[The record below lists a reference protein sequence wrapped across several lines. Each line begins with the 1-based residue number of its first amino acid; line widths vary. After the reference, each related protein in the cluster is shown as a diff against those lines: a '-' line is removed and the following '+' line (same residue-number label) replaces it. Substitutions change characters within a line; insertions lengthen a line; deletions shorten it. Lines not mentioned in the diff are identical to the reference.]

1 MKLFL
6 FTASFPF
13 VRGNEASFL
22 GGEVQHLRKAFDY
35 VMVIPEEI
43 KNPVPVE
50 HDGIEINTSYSEAIA
65 AAGMPKLTQLALVS
79 PILRLGMFEKNFPR
93 FSYHAWRRLIA
104 FSGKAELTRRW
115 ILNLFQTGSINPKDS
130 LFYTYWFYHAV
141 TGIAFARKQHAE
153 LKLVTRAH
161 GYDIFAEEYYSPP
174 FFPCREITFPAIDRI
189 FPDSEAGSAH
199 LRRFHPEF
207 ASRIETS
214 LLGVEEPG
222 FLNKPSADEVFRIV
236 TCSMIRPEK
245 RIDLIF
251 DVIKYAAE
259 LRPSQKIEWIHI
271 GNGDLR
277 VLFQQRTEKEFPSNA
292 RAMFPGYSNHAA
304 LMKLYAEKPFDLFVN
319 LSETEGTPVSIM
331 EAISCGIPVL
341 ATAVGGNAEIVSEK
355 NGILVDRN
363 ADLDEIVSGLF
374 RFIDFP
380 TDTLQKRNGSR
391 EIWESHYNAH
401 RNFFEFS
408 QKLRLLRLTN

>member
-22 GGEVQHLRKAFDY
+22 GGEVQHLRQAFDY
-35 VMVIPEEI
+35 VMIIPEEI
-43 KNPVPVE
+43 KNPIPVD
-50 HDGIEINTSYSEAIA
+50 HNGIEVNTSYSEAIA
-65 AAGMPKLTQLALVS
+65 VAGMPRLVQLALES
-79 PILRLGMFEKNFPR
+79 PILRLGMFEKTFPR

-104 FSGKAELTRRW
+104 FAGKAELTRRW
-115 ILNLFQTGSINPKDS
+115 VLSLFQTENINAKDS

-141 TGIAFARKQHAE
+141 TGIAFAREQHAE

-161 GYDIFAEEYYSPP
+161 GYDIFAEEYYTPP
-174 FFPCREITFPAIDRI
+174 FFPCREITFPAIDQI
-189 FPDSEAGSAH
+189 FPDSEAGSNH
-199 LRRFHPEF
+199 LRRIHPEF
-207 ASRIETS
+207 ASRIETA

-222 FLNKPSADEVFRIV
+222 FLNKPSTDEVFRIV

-245 RIDLIF
+245 RIGLIF

-259 LRPSQKIEWIHI
+259 LRPYQKIEWTHI
-271 GNGDLR
+271 GNGDQR
-277 VLFQQRTEKEFPSNA
+277 ILFQQRAEKEFPSNA
-292 RAMFPGYSNHAA
+292 SAIFPGYSDQAT

-374 RFIDFP
+374 SFIDLP
-380 TDTLQKRNGSR
+380 TDTLQKRNASR
-391 EIWESHYNAH
+391 EIWESRYNAH
-401 RNFFEFS
+401 RNFNEFS
-408 QKLRLLRLTN
+408 QKLRLLRLNN